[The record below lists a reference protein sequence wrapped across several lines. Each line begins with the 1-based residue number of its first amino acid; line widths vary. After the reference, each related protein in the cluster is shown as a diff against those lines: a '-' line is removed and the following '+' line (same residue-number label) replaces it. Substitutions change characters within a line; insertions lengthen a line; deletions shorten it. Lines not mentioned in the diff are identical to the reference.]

1 MGRTAKHEVNLT
13 EEERNDL
20 LEMVSRGEHNAR
32 ELRRARTLLRL
43 DEDELSR
50 REVANLLDVCSD
62 TIVRTARRF
71 GEGRLE
77 AALFDRRRSGRPP
90 KIGPKEEATITA
102 IACSDPPEGRARW
115 TLTLIRDELIVL
127 SDQIDSL
134 TAETVRV
141 VLKKTRS
148 SPGSASSGC

>member
-1 MGRTAKHEVNLT
+1 MGRTTKYEVNLS

-32 ELRRARTLLRL
+32 EIRRARTLLRL

-50 REVANLLDVCSD
+50 REVADILDVCSD

-71 GEGRLE
+71 SEGGLDE
-77 AALFDRRRSGRPP
+77 ALFDKRRSGRPP
-90 KIGPKEEATITA
+90 KIGPKQEATITA
-102 IACSDPPEGRARW
+102 IACSDPPEGRAQW

-127 SDQIDSL
+127 SDEIDELS
-134 TAETVRV
+134 AETVRV
-141 VLKKTRS
+141 VLKKTNS
-148 SPGSASSGC
+148 SLGSASSGF